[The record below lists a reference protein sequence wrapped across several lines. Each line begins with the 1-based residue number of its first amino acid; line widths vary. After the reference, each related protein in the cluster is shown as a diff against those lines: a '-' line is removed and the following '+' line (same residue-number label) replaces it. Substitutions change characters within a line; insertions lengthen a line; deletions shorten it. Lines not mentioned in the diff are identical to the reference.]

1 MKTQATGAN
10 NRLAQAS
17 KQIKECMK
25 QLKALEQEKESKA
38 ANAGSENIETL

>member
-1 MKTQATGAN
+1 MKTQATGQN

-25 QLKALEQEKESKA
+25 QLKALETDRDTKA
-38 ANAGSENIETL
+38 ANGYD